1 MKFSKEVFTIKQI
14 PKVVWSSEDSFNL
27 KPKPLTFIFLVFGLF
42 LFGLG
47 ESLLITSGAGVG
59 PYTVLAQGI
68 SNLTDWSIGLST
80 FVISIFVLLLWI
92 PLKQKPGMGTILN
105 AFIIALTIEFSVYY
119 LPYPES
125 YPLQVLQVVIGVLTI
140 GLGSGFY
147 LISNLGA
154 GPRDGLMIGLQRI
167 SNMPIYSIR
176 TTIEISVVIVGS
188 LCLLNNIDKLLGEVV
203 GLGTAIFAFGAG
215 PSVALGITLVGKLSK
230 QA

>member
-1 MKFSKEVFTIKQI
+1 MKFSKEVFTIKKI

-80 FVISIFVLLLWI
+80 FVISIFVLVLWI

-125 YPLQVLQVVIGVLTI
+125 YPLQLLQVVIGVLTI

-176 TTIEISVVIVGS
+176 TTIEISVVIIGS

-203 GLGTAIFAFGAG
+203 GLGTALFALGIG

>member
-1 MKFSKEVFTIKQI
+1 
-14 PKVVWSSEDSFNL
+14 
-27 KPKPLTFIFLVFGLF
+27 
-42 LFGLG
+42 
-47 ESLLITSGAGVG
+47 
-59 PYTVLAQGI
+59 
-68 SNLTDWSIGLST
+68 
-80 FVISIFVLLLWI
+80 
-92 PLKQKPGMGTILN
+92 MGTILN

-125 YPLQVLQVVIGVLTI
+125 YPLQLLQVVIGVLTI

-176 TTIEISVVIVGS
+176 TTIEISVVIIGS

-230 QA
+230 QD

>member
-125 YPLQVLQVVIGVLTI
+125 YPLQLLQVVIGVLTI

-176 TTIEISVVIVGS
+176 TTIEISVVIIGS

-230 QA
+230 QD